1 MPREIQPCVY
11 ILTNWKH
18 TVLYTGVTNN
28 LYRRKQEYREKK
40 GGRFTGRYNLN
51 KLVYLEATERIED
64 AIAREKQIKGGSRQ
78 KKIDLITSFNPE
90 WNDLYDEYFGEE

>member
-1 MPREIQPCVY
+1 MTREIEPCVY

-28 LYRRKQEYREKK
+28 LYGRMQEHREKQ
-40 GGRFTGRYNLN
+40 GGRFTGKYNLN

-78 KKIDLITSFNPE
+78 NKIDLITSFNPE
-90 WNDLYDEYFGEE
+90 WNDLYAEYFGED